1 MTMPQKFVDQRRFRD
16 LAAAG
21 DTAGAVVEH
30 LGSVVRSSALGPRTR
45 RFCFSDGAEDRMGDK
60 INVRGWETANF
71 LRNPVCLYAHD
82 SSAPPVG
89 KVVNIFVSGDRLM
102 GDIKFAPPEVY
113 EFADTIFKL
122 IDAEFLN
129 SVSVGFLPLEFEF
142 ADDRRGMNFIRQE
155 LLEISVVPVPANAH
169 ALIEAQAKSWGRSSA
184 ASPERPTPAL
194 SVMQYS
200 GTSRDRKWFLA
211 NALKQAIRG

>member
-1 MTMPQKFVDQRRFRD
+1 MTMPSKYLSQEDFHA
-16 LAAAG
+16 LARHNAA
-21 DTAGAVVEH
+21 TGAALER
-30 LGSVVRSSALGPRTR
+30 LGSVVRSSVLGPRTR
-45 RFCFSDGAEDRMGDK
+45 RFCLTDGSEDRMGDK
-60 INVRGWETANF
+60 INVRGWETADF

-102 GDIKFAPPEVY
+102 GDIRFAPPEVY

-142 ADDRRGMNFIRQE
+142 ADDRRGINFIRQT

-169 ALIEAQAKSWGRSSA
+169 ALIEAKGWSRGPALI
-184 ASPERPTPAL
+184 ERPAPAL
-194 SVMQYS
+194 PSTMSFS
-200 GTSRDRKWFLA
+200 GTARQRRWELA
-211 NALKQAIRG
+211 QHLKRGI